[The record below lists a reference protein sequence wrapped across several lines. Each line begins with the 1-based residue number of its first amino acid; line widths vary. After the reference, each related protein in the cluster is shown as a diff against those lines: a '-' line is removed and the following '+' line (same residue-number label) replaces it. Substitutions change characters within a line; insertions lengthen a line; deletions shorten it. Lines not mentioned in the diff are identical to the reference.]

1 MEKLA
6 SIRGAITVK
15 ENSIKEIKNSTTL
28 LLTELLKQNKLDK
41 SKIINIIFTVTDDIN
56 ELNPATVSRE
66 EFQLDSVPILC
77 VQEMKIKNGLPK
89 CIRVLIQT
97 YTELK
102 KEEIKHVYLGGA
114 ENLRPDISR
123 GVS

>member
-41 SKIINIIFTVTDDIN
+41 SKIINIIFYGIHTT
-56 ELNPATVSRE
+56 
-66 EFQLDSVPILC
+66 
-77 VQEMKIKNGLPK
+77 EMQGVFKF
-89 CIRVLIQT
+89 RV
-97 YTELK
+97 
-102 KEEIKHVYLGGA
+102 
-114 ENLRPDISR
+114 
-123 GVS
+123 

>member
-89 CIRVLIQT
+89 CIWVLIQT
-97 YTELK
+97 YTRSEEHTSEL
-102 KEEIKHVYLGGA
+102 H
-114 ENLRPDISR
+114 SHFH
-123 GVS
+123 